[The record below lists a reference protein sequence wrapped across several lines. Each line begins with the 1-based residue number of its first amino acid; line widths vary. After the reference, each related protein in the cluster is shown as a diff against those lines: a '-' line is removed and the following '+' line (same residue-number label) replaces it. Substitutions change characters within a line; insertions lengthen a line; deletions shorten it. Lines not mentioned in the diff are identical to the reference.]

1 MQTLVHCAVKHSRP
15 PDCKSS
21 SHLLG
26 LQVPAIE
33 LSSSEEVIEDEPAIK
48 ISNLQL
54 ELKSIKSQSD
64 NTLARLTQIDNRLNQ
79 IEKRFAHLE
88 GCQNRP
94 VYSYEDYNPNYPQNY

>member
-1 MQTLVHCAVKHSRP
+1 MQAVYSNQGQIFFTVKY
-15 PDCKSS
+15 
-21 SHLLG
+21 
-26 LQVPAIE
+26 
-33 LSSSEEVIEDEPAIK
+33 EEK

-54 ELKSIKSQSD
+54 ELKSVKSQSD
-64 NTLARLTQIDNRLNQ
+64 TTLARLTQIDNRLNQ

>member
-1 MQTLVHCAVKHSRP
+1 M
-15 PDCKSS
+15 
-21 SHLLG
+21 LG

-33 LSSSEEVIEDEPAIK
+33 LSSSEEDYKFSHEVIEDEPALK

-88 GCQNRP
+88 GRQNRP
-94 VYSYEDYNPNYPQNY
+94 VYSYEDYNPNYHQNY

>member
-33 LSSSEEVIEDEPAIK
+33 LSSSEEVIEDEPALE

-54 ELKSIKSQSD
+54 ELKSIKSQPD

>member
-64 NTLARLTQIDNRLNQ
+64 NTLARLTQIENRFDNRLNQ
-79 IEKRFAHLE
+79 IENRFANLE
-88 GCQNRP
+88 GRLNKP
-94 VYSYEDYNPNYPQNY
+94 EDDYYYDPDY

>member
-1 MQTLVHCAVKHSRP
+1 MGCLFTVLSHNKKDSNVLKRP
-15 PDCKSS
+15 
-21 SHLLG
+21 
-26 LQVPAIE
+26 
-33 LSSSEEVIEDEPAIK
+33 SEEVIEDEPAIK

-88 GCQNRP
+88 GCQNQ
-94 VYSYEDYNPNYPQNY
+94 SYVIKSAPWTIL

>member
-88 GCQNRP
+88 GRQNRP

>member
-1 MQTLVHCAVKHSRP
+1 MSKIL
-15 PDCKSS
+15 
-21 SHLLG
+21 
-26 LQVPAIE
+26 I
-33 LSSSEEVIEDEPAIK
+33 IEDEPAIK